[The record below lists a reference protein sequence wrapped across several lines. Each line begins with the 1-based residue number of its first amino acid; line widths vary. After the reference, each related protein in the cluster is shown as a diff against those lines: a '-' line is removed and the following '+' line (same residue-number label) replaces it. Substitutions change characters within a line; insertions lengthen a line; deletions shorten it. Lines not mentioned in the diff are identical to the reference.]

1 MVLKRRNKLE
11 YIEKP
16 KGRCKRGF
24 ALPPGPCHQTGS
36 AVQSPR
42 GRLLL
47 FPEPRRYRAGLPPDH
62 LAGIEGEWIRVTP
75 FLPCP
80 HGLTPPR
87 RPLPDPLLLLA
98 RAILVIWM
106 KSDAT
111 ATMTDPVH
119 TATALPAG

>member
-1 MVLKRRNKLE
+1 MVLKRINGLE
-11 YIEKP
+11 YIKNQKDDEKRDSP
-16 KGRCKRGF
+16 TPQ
-24 ALPPGPCHQTGS
+24 ALPLNRPSGPVPARS
-36 AVQSPR
+36 SSPVPR
-42 GRLLL
+42 A
-47 FPEPRRYRAGLPPDH
+47 RRYRAGLPPDH

-75 FLPCP
+75 CLPCP

-98 RAILVIWM
+98 RSIPVIWT

-119 TATALPAG
+119 TATALRAG